1 MKIPIES
8 SYGVEIRYPDK
19 VYYDIP
25 KEDAREAIDLAK
37 KVKAVVLKYL
47 EEKM

>member
-1 MKIPIES
+1 MKIPIQS

-37 KVKAVVLKYL
+37 ESKSGCS
-47 EEKM
+47 